1 MGLYCDRQGER
12 DAIQALLSIG
22 SLVGLIV
29 MNVVSDIR
37 GRKFVLIIDLVIAV
51 LGSLCISVLIKS
63 P

>member
-1 MGLYCDRQGER
+1 MGLYCDKQGER

-37 GRKFVLIIDLVIAV
+37 GRKFVLIIDLIIAV
-51 LGSLCISVLIKS
+51 LGSLCMIHSLI
-63 P
+63 

>member
-1 MGLYCDRQGER
+1 MGLYCDKQGER

-37 GRKFVLIIDLVIAV
+37 GRKFVLIIDLIIAV
-51 LGSLCISVLIKS
+51 LGSLCITHSLI
-63 P
+63 